1 MSENTTIDCNTP
13 HDKNINVVS
22 SFNNNHEKQN
32 AVSSLNKLLSHYP
45 RVFDTSIKKNIKVTK
60 VRLRFKK
67 NVTVT
72 PYKCNSSKPIPFAL
86 RDAAKREIEEQINLG
101 IIARVPPE
109 VDIDWCSRGMIL
121 EKSNGGRDVRLVVD
135 SREIN
140 EFLDR
145 DAFPMQSPKEL
156 IRQIPPSSKF
166 FLTVDFYKGY
176 YQIPIA
182 EEDQMKTTFMLHSMG
197 IYHFKR
203 LPQGGKCSVDQ
214 FNRITDEL
222 VREIPK
228 CLKMV
233 DDVLF
238 HGETIEEVLK
248 NFSRLLVKCHQRDF
262 TLHPK
267 KIAFG
272 NKLKFAGY
280 VVSDKGIGIDPRKV
294 EAIRKF
300 KPPQNVTDMKAFIG
314 VAVQF
319 QDACPNLMGT
329 LKPLIETTS
338 NKITPAIDEKGKKI
352 KNPKR
357 VIFWNKNLE
366 DCFFKVKK
374 LLTDADGTVLTPY
387 NPKLPLIGIMKKPLE
402 KMETKRLMKFAEK
415 LQDYEFSLEY
425 VQGVNNEVA
434 VALSRNPVREPGPD
448 DPRVANALMVNL
460 VNDYEG
466 GDVCSM
472 TDIKLMANMDQEYQE
487 IKRALMENI
496 AAKNIP
502 PEHPARMYKSDW
514 NLLAIQEG
522 LITLGERILVPKGA
536 RKDILRNLH
545 ISHMGRNKT
554 IALAKSL
561 YYWKHM
567 ARDIEH
573 LVESCDKCQVHS
585 SFQQKETLKQT
596 FAEGPMDMNSADLVS
611 YAGKNYLVHADRFLN
626 FLWVYQLR
634 TTDVKT

>member
-182 EEDQMKTTFMLHSMG
+182 EEDQLKTTFMLHSMG

-611 YAGKNYLVHADRFLN
+611 YAGKNYLVHADRFSN

>member
-182 EEDQMKTTFMLHSMG
+182 EEDQLKTTFMLHSMG

-280 VVSDKGIGIDPRKV
+280 VVSDKGIGIDLRKV

>member
-280 VVSDKGIGIDPRKV
+280 VVSDKGIGIDLRKV